1 MSSIVDYT
9 DRQTCVLFG
18 DGAGAAIVQGVRDG
32 RGVLGTVMG
41 SDGALA
47 DLLIQK
53 AGGSRM
59 PASEET
65 VRQKLHMIRMSGRE
79 VFKHAVLNMSQ
90 TAKQVLDKCGCSI
103 DEIACVVPHQANLR
117 IIEAIAA
124 RLGVG
129 LERFYLNV
137 ERTGNMSS
145 ASIPVALDEAL
156 ACGRVKPGD
165 KVLSVA
171 FGSGFT
177 WAASVIQF

>member
-1 MSSIVDYT
+1 
-9 DRQTCVLFG
+9 
-18 DGAGAAIVQGVRDG
+18 
-32 RGVLGTVMG
+32 
-41 SDGALA
+41 
-47 DLLIQK
+47 
-53 AGGSRM
+53 
-59 PASEET
+59 
-65 VRQKLHMIRMSGRE
+65 
-79 VFKHAVLNMSQ
+79 
-90 TAKQVLDKCGCSI
+90 
-103 DEIACVVPHQANLR
+103 LR

-137 ERTGNMSS
+137 DRTGNMSS